1 VSVAIQSSLH
11 KLNSAVQKLE
21 TAVNS
26 FDAKKAKASVRG
38 AVIAQ
43 DDLFAAPSA
52 PRNPDNNPNNL
63 NVRQLA
69 ARLDTAIHQVEKILT
84 GGRG

>member
-1 VSVAIQSSLH
+1 MSVAIQSSLQ

-21 TAVNS
+21 TAVHS
-26 FDAKKAKASVRG
+26 VDMKKSRTVKG
-38 AVIAQ
+38 AVVAQ
-43 DDLFAAPSA
+43 DDLFASPSA
-52 PRNPDNNPNNL
+52 PRNPNNL

-84 GGRG
+84 EGRG

>member
-1 VSVAIQSSLH
+1 MSVAIQSSLH

-21 TAVNS
+21 TAVHS
-26 FDAKKAKASVRG
+26 LDAKKAKAPAKG

-52 PRNPDNNPNNL
+52 PRNDSNPNNL

>member
-1 VSVAIQSSLH
+1 MSVAIQSSLQ

-21 TAVNS
+21 TAVDS
-26 FDAKKAKASVRG
+26 FDAKKARAPAKG
-38 AVIAQ
+38 AAFAQ

-52 PRNPDNNPNNL
+52 PRNPSNPNNL

-84 GGRG
+84 EGRG